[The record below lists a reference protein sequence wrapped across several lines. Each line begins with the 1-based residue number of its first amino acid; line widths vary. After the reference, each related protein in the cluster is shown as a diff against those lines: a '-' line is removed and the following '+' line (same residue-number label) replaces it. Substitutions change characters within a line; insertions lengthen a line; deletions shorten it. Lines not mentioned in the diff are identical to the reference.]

1 MLPLSGFL
9 RRVNRRSR
17 MPIVALLVFGVI
29 DVGVVIYGY
38 IQASAYG
45 TLVGAT
51 AIIPYMSCPGRSR

>member
-1 MLPLSGFL
+1 MLPLPGFL

-38 IQASAYG
+38 IQG
-45 TLVGAT
+45 QRLRH
-51 AIIPYMSCPGRSR
+51 PGGRYRDHPVHELPRAHR